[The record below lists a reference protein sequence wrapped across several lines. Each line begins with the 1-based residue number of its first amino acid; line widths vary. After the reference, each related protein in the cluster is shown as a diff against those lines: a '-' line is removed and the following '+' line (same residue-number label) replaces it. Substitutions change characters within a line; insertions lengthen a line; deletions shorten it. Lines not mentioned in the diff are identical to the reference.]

1 MQKHVISIH
10 SLLAAVISR
19 AIEDLKEAGPRG
31 SRKEPDRAMA
41 FILSG
46 DCEAYC
52 LELEIDYE
60 TVKEKATALYC
71 RIIEKEESAAR
82 YPKRRRVGGYQVT
95 SLEQFPRKKRLPLH
109 EAGLR

>member
-1 MQKHVISIH
+1 MQKNAINFH
-10 SLLAAVISR
+10 SLIAAVISR

-60 TVKEKATALYC
+60 TVKEKAAALY
-71 RIIEKEESAAR
+71 RRVIEKESPAAR
-82 YPKRRRVGGYQVT
+82 YPKRRRAGGYQVT
-95 SLEQFPRKKRLPLH
+95 SLEPFPKKKRLPLP
-109 EAGLR
+109 EAGLC